1 MEESGRPN
9 KADDESNGEGVKYAA
24 NTSVSV
30 ERSRAEIESIL
41 SKYGANK
48 FAYFSEDTKAC
59 IAFEISGKR
68 IRFLLPLPDKR
79 EDQFKY
85 RKHYSSRKLNTPGQ
99 QHGAWEQACRQRWR
113 ALALAVKAKLEWV
126 ETGIVT
132 VEEEFLPYI
141 VTANG
146 KTVAEMVMPQLE
158 ELYQRGFVPRLLP
171 ENVS

>member
-1 MEESGRPN
+1 MR
-9 KADDESNGEGVKYAA
+9 YAA
-24 NTSVSV
+24 QTSVSV

-41 SKYGANK
+41 TKYGANK
-48 FAYFSEDTKAC
+48 FAYFSEDIKAC

-68 IRFLLPLPDKR
+68 IRFILPLPDKR

-85 RKHYSSRKLNTPGQ
+85 RKHYSSQKLNTPEQ
-99 QHGAWEQACRQRWR
+99 QITIWEQSCRQRWR
-113 ALALAVKAKLEWV
+113 ALALAIKAKLEWV

-158 ELYQRGFVPRLLP
+158 QIYQSGFIPKLLP
-171 ENVS
+171 ESVGS